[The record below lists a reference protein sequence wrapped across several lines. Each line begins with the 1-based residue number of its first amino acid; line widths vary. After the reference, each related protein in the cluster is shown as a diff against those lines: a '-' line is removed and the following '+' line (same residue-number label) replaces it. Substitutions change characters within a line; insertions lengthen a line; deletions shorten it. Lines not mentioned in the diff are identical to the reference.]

1 VELNNNLSTFEK
13 ENTVVI
19 AAVTDPLQFSE
30 EIAKEQNIEIPIMYD
45 LNHEV
50 GSKYGVY
57 NVPGGMD
64 MGPVD
69 THSVFVIDKEGTIQW
84 SEISI
89 QEMYVPLD
97 SIVEEVKKL

>member
-1 VELNNNLSTFEK
+1 MELNNNLDVFK
-13 ENTVVI
+13 KDNAVVI
-19 AAVTDPLQFSE
+19 AAVTDPLEYSVQ
-30 EIAKEQNIEIPIMYD
+30 IAQQYNIQYPIMYD
-45 LNHEV
+45 PNHQL

-69 THSVFVIDKEGTIQW
+69 THSIFIIDENGKIQW

-89 QEMYVPLD
+89 KDMYVPLE
-97 SIVEEVKKL
+97 SILKGLKKS

>member
-1 VELNNNLSTFEK
+1 VELNENLDKIEK
-13 ENTVVI
+13 ENAVLL
-19 AAVTDPLQFSE
+19 AAVTDPLKYSE
-30 EIAKEQNIEIPIMYD
+30 EVANEFGINVPIMYD
-45 LNHEV
+45 VDHKI

-69 THSVFVIDKEGTIQW
+69 THSIFVIDGEGIVQW

-97 SIVEEVKKL
+97 PVMEALKKL

>member
-1 VELNNNLSTFEK
+1 MELNTNRSLFEK
-13 ENTVVI
+13 EDTVVI
-19 AAVTDPLQFSE
+19 AAVTEPLQFSE
-30 EIAKEQNIEIPIMYD
+30 EVAKTQNIDVPIMYD
-45 LNHEV
+45 PNHEV

-89 QEMYVPLD
+89 KDMYVPFD
-97 SIVEEVKKL
+97 SIVKEVKKL